1 MKETLEARILRL
13 GSRAQGVNPNFVD
26 SATLNRLL
34 DEGMM
39 SMVNDTAYCSAAG
52 LRIAEVNEARQM
64 SRDPRLRKRKLSMS
78 FESLTQEELD
88 LLERLSPKR
97 RAVLRDEDISAAG
110 RLLSRK
116 LIGVYDKYDKR
127 AGTIDFQVRINERG
141 RRALKWSKQHA

>member
-52 LRIAEVNEARQM
+52 LRIAEVNEIRQM
-64 SRDPRLRKRKLSMS
+64 SRDPRLRKRKVSLSFDS
-78 FESLTQEELD
+78 ITQEELE
-88 LLERLSPKR
+88 LLQRLAPR
-97 RAVLRDEDISAAG
+97 QRVLLRDDDLSVAG
-110 RLLSRK
+110 KLLSRK

-127 AGTIDFQVRINERG
+127 SGTIDFQVRINGRG
-141 RRALKWSKQHA
+141 LRALKWSKKHA

>member
-13 GSRAQGVNPNFVD
+13 GSRAQGVNPNYVD

-34 DEGMM
+34 DEGIV
-39 SMVNDTAYCSAAG
+39 SMVNDTAYCTAAG

-64 SRDPRLRKRKLSMS
+64 SRDPRTNQRKLSMS
-78 FESLTQEELD
+78 FDSLTREELE

-97 RAVLRDEDISAAG
+97 RAVLRDEDISAA
-110 RLLSRK
+110 RKLSSRK
-116 LIGVYDKYDKR
+116 LIGVYEKYDKR
-127 AGTIDFQVRINERG
+127 AGTVDFQIRINERG